1 MLCASQKIFMILAAS
16 AAAAFLWRTPS
27 FAADPARLAVKGAE
41 RPVELSELAIKAE
54 VGGGYAWTTVEMT
67 FHNPNSRALE
77 GELQFPLADGQTITG
92 FALSMGEGK
101 NEIMR
106 DAVPVEKQKGRQTFE
121 SIERRKVDPALLEA
135 ARGNNFKLRVYPL
148 PPGGDRRVRLT
159 YFERLSEN
167 GGGVLYRLPL
177 SYGGASGN
185 LSVNVAI
192 SGAGG
197 EPSVQGGVL
206 GGLVP
211 DVKRAGAGEWSVS
224 LSGKD
229 VPLDGVILPL
239 SIPDALKD
247 GVYLGEHGGKTY
259 FHALVPIPPGA
270 KRQLPKSVSILW
282 DASMSGKN
290 RNHKLELD
298 FLDKFFSD
306 AKDVSVDLRQV
317 RDAADKK
324 TEFDVR
330 GGDWSALRKTL
341 ESVIYDGATN
351 LGAFDMK
358 TSADMYFLFSDGLD
372 NYSVSPMAE
381 PDKPLY
387 AFLSAPGADLP
398 RLRALAGGGDVI
410 DLTMTDAGRAVGSVG
425 EVRPRLAAV
434 EGAGV
439 SDVLWRFDGT
449 NSYIV
454 SGMVSDPNRPVAV
467 AFDMPDG
474 QRVTQDIDIASR
486 VAAKRIGGVPF
497 LWASM
502 KIEALEAE
510 YDLNKGEIRRLGKSF
525 GIATRETSLIVLES
539 AADYVTYGIDP
550 PSDLKAEYDR
560 LRPSAQFTGERN
572 KMERVLREW
581 RERDEWW
588 NKDFPKGTM
597 PKSDAKSAPVAGPV
611 RLSSVKPVWRSV
623 PYTKGIDSEGNP
635 EVGYALSNGE
645 GWRASGNGAPS
656 PVSKSQPLD
665 EGMIIFLRPW
675 SPDEPYI
682 RRMKDAKDGD
692 LYRVYLD
699 ERPDYENSVS
709 FYLDVAYQL
718 RERGQTELS
727 LRVLSNLAEMELENR
742 QILRVL
748 GYRLLEA
755 GMNDTAVAIF
765 RRVLAIADDEPQ
777 SCRDLAL
784 ALNAAG
790 NYQEAIERLY
800 DVAERSFERNF
811 PGIEVICLT
820 EMNAIIANA
829 PVKPDTSGIDPR
841 FITNRPLD
849 LRVVLTWDSDN
860 TDIDLHVTDP
870 NGEEAFYS
878 HPLSYQGGRVS
889 PDNTEGYG
897 PEEYSLKIAKPGKY
911 RIEVNFY
918 GHTQQVISE
927 STAIQ
932 LDFFTHYGAPN
943 QEKQSVTMRLKEAKD
958 RIFVGEFEVR

>member
-1 MLCASQKIFMILAAS
+1 MLCASQKIFMLLAA
-16 AAAAFLWRTPS
+16 AVAVAFLWCAPS
-27 FAADPARLAVKGAE
+27 LAADPARLVVNGAE
-41 RPVELSELAIKAE
+41 RPVELSELEIKAE
-54 VGGGYAWTTVEMT
+54 VGGGYAWTTVGMT

-77 GELQFPLADGQTITG
+77 GELQFPLSGGQTITG

-135 ARGNNFKLRVYPL
+135 TQGNNFKLRVYPL

-159 YFERLSEN
+159 YFERLNES

-177 SYGGASGN
+177 SYGGASGK
-185 LSVNVAI
+185 LSVNVAV
-192 SGAGG
+192 SGSGG
-197 EPSVQGGVL
+197 EPVQGGVL

-211 DVKRAGAGEWSVS
+211 DVKRAGAGEWSVA
-224 LSGKD
+224 LDGKD
-229 VPLDGVILPL
+229 VPLDGEILPL
-239 SIPDALKD
+239 FIPDVLKD

-259 FHALVPIPPGA
+259 FHASVPIPPGV

-298 FLDKFFSD
+298 FLGKFFSE
-306 AKDVSVDLRQV
+306 AKDVSVDLRQA
-317 RDAADKK
+317 RDVADKK

-330 GGDWSALRKTL
+330 GGDWSALKKTL

-351 LGAFDMK
+351 LAAFDAQ

-372 NYSVSPMAE
+372 NYSVSQMTKPG
-381 PDKPLY
+381 KPLY
-387 AFLSAPGADLP
+387 AFVSAPGADLP
-398 RLRALAGGGDVI
+398 RLRALAGGGGDVI
-410 DLTMTDAGRAVGSVG
+410 DLTAADAGRAVDSVG
-425 EVRPRLAAV
+425 EVRSRLAAV
-434 EGAGV
+434 EGPGV
-439 SDVLWRFDGT
+439 SDVLWKFDGI

-454 SGMVSDPNRPVAV
+454 SGIVSDPNSSVTA
-467 AFDMPDG
+467 AFDTPDG
-474 QRVTQDIDIASR
+474 RRVTRDIDIASR
-486 VAAKRIGGVPF
+486 GAAKRIGGVPF

-502 KIEALEAE
+502 KIESLEAE
-510 YDLNKGEIRRLGKSF
+510 YDLNRGEIRRIGKAF
-525 GIATRETSLIVLES
+525 GIATRDTSLIVLES

-550 PSDLKAEYDR
+550 PSELKAEYDR
-560 LRPSAQFTGERN
+560 LRPSAQLTGERN
-572 KMERVLREW
+572 KMERVLKEW

-597 PKSDAKSAPVAGPV
+597 PKKDVSSAPVAGPV
-611 RLSSVKPVWRSV
+611 RTLDRNKRDIGYIGGGELTGTLDFAAEFTAANKQPAPPEPS
-623 PYTKGIDSEGNP
+623 GIT
-635 EVGYALSNGE
+635 VA
-645 GWRASGNGAPS
+645 
-656 PVSKSQPLD
+656 
-665 EGMIIFLRPW
+665 LRPW
-675 SPDEPYI
+675 NPDEPYI
-682 RRMKDAKDGD
+682 RRMKDAKSED
-692 LYRVYLD
+692 LYRIYLD
-699 ERPDYENSVS
+699 ERPDYENSAA

-718 RERGQTELS
+718 SERGQKELS
-727 LRVLSNLAEMELENR
+727 LRVLSNLAEMDLENR

-755 GMNDTAVAIF
+755 GMNETAAVIF
-765 RRVLAIADDEPQ
+765 RRVLAIADYEPQ
-777 SCRDLAL
+777 SYRDLAL

-800 DVAERSFERNF
+800 DVVERSFERNF
-811 PGIEVICLT
+811 PGIEVISLT

-829 PVKPDTSGIDPR
+829 PVKLDTSGIDPR
-841 FITNRPLD
+841 LVTNRPLD

-860 TDIDLHVTDP
+860 TDIDLHVADP

-889 PDNTEGYG
+889 PDNTAGYG
-897 PEEYSLKIAKPGKY
+897 PEEYALKIAKPGKY

-927 STAIQ
+927 STTIQ
-932 LDFFTHYGAPN
+932 LDFFTRYGASN